1 LSGPPIQPHRPL
13 LLSRSPYLAEFRPT
27 LALAFPIIVG
37 QVSQMLMGITDTV
50 MIGHVGKVPLAASAF
65 AHGLFTLV
73 FIVGIGVLMSV
84 SVLVARAHG
93 AGQPRECADYLRH
106 GMALALV
113 LGLGGAVVM
122 VGLAPWLHLFGQ
134 PPEVVA
140 AVRPYFELIG
150 WSLVPTLVFQVLR
163 QFSEAVGHP
172 WAPMGILLGGV
183 LLNVFLNW
191 ILIYGNLGAPA
202 LGLEGAGWATL
213 ASRLVAAVVLWW
225 WLAGRRELRGEWP
238 AFAEPMAGKPSF
250 AEASEGAALSA
261 EASERANLW
270 VARWKAWFA
279 ELEYGRVREM
289 LGIGVPAAVQL
300 VFEAG
305 AFVAAALMMGWLGTV
320 PLAAHQIALT
330 CAGFT
335 FMFPLGIS
343 IAVSV
348 RIGRTVG
355 EGRRAAL
362 RPIGFGALATGAAIM
377 FAFAGVFALAGSWI
391 VTGFTSEADVAGLA
405 ARMLVVAAIFQI
417 FDGGQVIG
425 AGALRGLADVRVPTA
440 ITFVAYW
447 VIALPF
453 AYVFGVR
460 GDAGAIGIWAALAAG
475 LAAAALLLGW
485 RFYHKTRPAPA
496 APERSTSNA

>member
-1 LSGPPIQPHRPL
+1 MRRAAARRNVQRSALSAPLRLIHRLPRV
-13 LLSRSPYLAEFRPT
+13 SRSPYIAELRPT

-50 MIGHVGKVPLAASAF
+50 MIGRVGKVPLAASAF

-93 AGQPRECADYLRH
+93 AGQSRECAAYLRH
-106 GMALALV
+106 GMALALA
-113 LGLGGAVVM
+113 LGLAGAVVM
-122 VGLAPWLHLFGQ
+122 TVMAPFLHLFGQ

-140 AVRPYFELIG
+140 AVRPYFEIIG
-150 WSLVPTLVFQVLR
+150 WSLLPVLVFQVLR

-172 WAPMGILLGGV
+172 WAPMGILLSGV

-213 ASRLVAAVVLWW
+213 AARLIAAVVLWW
-225 WLAGRRELRGEWP
+225 WLARRRELQAEWP
-238 AFAEPMAGKPSF
+238 AFAEPTAGRP
-250 AEASEGAALSA
+250 
-261 EASERANLW
+261 LW
-270 VARWKAWFA
+270 VTRGRAWFSD
-279 ELEYGRVREM
+279 LRWVRVREM
-289 LGIGVPAAVQL
+289 LGIGVPAAIQL
-300 VFEAG
+300 LFEAG

-320 PLAAHQIALT
+320 PLAAHQIALA

-335 FMFPLGIS
+335 FMFPLGLS

-355 EGRRAAL
+355 EGRRSAL
-362 RPIGFGALATGAAIM
+362 RPIGFGALGAGAMIM
-377 FAFAGVFALAGSWI
+377 LTFASLFALTGPWLAA
-391 VTGFTSEADVAGLA
+391 GFTTEADVVALA
-405 ARMLVVAAIFQI
+405 AKLLVVAAIFQI

-447 VIALPF
+447 VIALPS
-453 AYVFGVR
+453 AYIFGVR
-460 GDAGAIGIWAALAAG
+460 GSFGAIGIWAALAAG

-485 RFYHKTRPAPA
+485 RFYHKTGPACA
-496 APERSTSNA
+496 TPERSTSGA

>member
-1 LSGPPIQPHRPL
+1 M
-13 LLSRSPYLAEFRPT
+13 SRSPFIAELRPT

-50 MIGHVGKVPLAASAF
+50 MIGRVGKVPLAASAF

-93 AGQPRECADYLRH
+93 AGQPRECAAYLRH
-106 GMALALV
+106 GMALALA
-113 LGLGGAVVM
+113 LGLAGAVVM
-122 VGLAPWLHLFGQ
+122 TVLAPFLHLFGQ

-140 AVRPYFELIG
+140 AVRPYFEIIG
-150 WSLVPTLVFQVLR
+150 WSLLPVLVFQVLR

-191 ILIYGNLGAPA
+191 ILIYGHLGAPA
-202 LGLEGAGWATL
+202 MGLEGAGWATL
-213 ASRLVAAVVLWW
+213 AARLIAAVFLWW
-225 WLAGRRELRGEWP
+225 WLAGRRELRAEWP
-238 AFAEPMAGKPSF
+238 AFAGPTAGDPAFAKPTAGEP
-250 AEASEGAALSA
+250 
-261 EASERANLW
+261 LW
-270 VARWKAWFA
+270 VTRGRAWFSD
-279 ELEYGRVREM
+279 LQWGRVREM
-289 LGIGVPAAVQL
+289 LSIGVPAAIQL

-320 PLAAHQIALT
+320 PLAAHQIALA

-335 FMFPLGIS
+335 FMFPLGLS

-355 EGRRAAL
+355 EGRRSAL
-362 RPIGFGALATGAAIM
+362 RPIGFGALGAGAMIM
-377 FAFAGVFALAGSWI
+377 LAFAGLFALTGPWLAA
-391 VTGFTSEADVAGLA
+391 GFTSETDVVALA
-405 ARMLVVAAIFQI
+405 AKLLVVAAIFQI

-447 VIALPF
+447 VIALPS
-453 AYVFGVR
+453 AYIFGVR
-460 GDAGAIGIWAALAAG
+460 GSFGAIGIWAALAAG

-485 RFYHKTRPAPA
+485 RFYHKTGPAHA

>member
-1 LSGPPIQPHRPL
+1 M
-13 LLSRSPYLAEFRPT
+13 SRNPYIAELRPT
-27 LALAFPIIVG
+27 LALAFPIVVG

-50 MIGHVGKVPLAASAF
+50 MIGRVGKVPLAASAF

-84 SVLVARAHG
+84 SVFVARAHG
-93 AGQPRECADYLRH
+93 AGQPRECAAYLRH
-106 GMALALV
+106 GMALALI
-113 LGLGGAVVM
+113 LGLAGAVVM
-122 VGLAPWLHLFGQ
+122 TVMAPFLHLFGQ

-140 AVRPYFELIG
+140 AVRPYFELVG
-150 WSLVPTLVFQVLR
+150 WSLLPVLVFQVLR

-172 WAPMGILLGGV
+172 WAPMGILLSGV
-183 LLNVFLNW
+183 LLNVVLNW

-213 ASRLVAAVVLWW
+213 ASRLIAAVILWW
-225 WLAGRRELRGEWP
+225 WLAGRRELRAEWP
-238 AFAEPMAGKPSF
+238 AFAEPTAGRPSF
-250 AEASEGAALSA
+250 AEPLADKMAGRAS
-261 EASERANLW
+261 W
-270 VARWKAWFA
+270 VVGGRAWFGDLRWA
-279 ELEYGRVREM
+279 RVREM

-320 PLAAHQIALT
+320 PLAAHQIALA

-335 FMFPLGIS
+335 FMFPLGLS

-355 EGRRAAL
+355 EGRRSAL
-362 RPIGFGALATGAAIM
+362 RPIGFGALGAGAVTM
-377 FAFAGVFALAGSWI
+377 LGFAGIFALTGHWLAA
-391 VTGFTSEADVAGLA
+391 GFTGEADVVALA
-405 ARMLVVAAIFQI
+405 AKLLVVAAIFQI

-447 VIALPF
+447 VIALPS
-453 AYVFGVR
+453 AYIFGVR
-460 GDAGAIGIWAALAAG
+460 GEYGAIGIWAALAAG
-475 LAAAALLLGW
+475 LAAAGLLLGW
-485 RFYHKTRPAPA
+485 RFYHKTGPARA
-496 APERSTSNA
+496 APERSTSNAER

>member
-1 LSGPPIQPHRPL
+1 V
-13 LLSRSPYLAEFRPT
+13 SRSPYIAELRPT

-50 MIGHVGKVPLAASAF
+50 MIGRVGKVPLAASAF

-93 AGQPRECADYLRH
+93 AGQSRECAAYLRH

-113 LGLGGAVVM
+113 LGLAGAVVM
-122 VGLAPWLHLFGQ
+122 TVMAPFLHLFGQ

-140 AVRPYFELIG
+140 AVRPYFEIIG
-150 WSLVPTLVFQVLR
+150 WSLLPVLVFQVLR

-191 ILIYGNLGAPA
+191 ILIYGHLGAPA
-202 LGLEGAGWATL
+202 MGLEGAGWATL
-213 ASRLVAAVVLWW
+213 AARLIAAVVLWW
-225 WLAGRRELRGEWP
+225 WLAGRRKLRREWP
-238 AFAEPMAGKPSF
+238 AVAEPSAVAEPMADKTAGRP
-250 AEASEGAALSA
+250 AYGEAT
-261 EASERANLW
+261 ASHGSWR
-270 VARWKAWFA
+270 VRWGAWFGD
-279 ELEYGRVREM
+279 LRWVRVREM
-289 LGIGVPAAVQL
+289 LEIGVPAAIQL

-320 PLAAHQIALT
+320 PLAAHQIALA

-335 FMFPLGIS
+335 FMFPLGLS

-355 EGRRAAL
+355 EGRRSAL
-362 RPIGFGALATGAAIM
+362 RPIGFGALGAGATIM
-377 FAFAGVFALAGSWI
+377 LTFAGLFALLGPWLAA
-391 VTGFTSEADVAGLA
+391 GFTSEADVVALA
-405 ARMLVVAAIFQI
+405 AKLLVVAAIFQI

-447 VIALPF
+447 VIALPS
-453 AYVFGVR
+453 AYFFGVR
-460 GDAGAIGIWAALAAG
+460 GSFGAIGIWAALAAG

-485 RFYHKTRPAPA
+485 RFYHKTGPARVV
-496 APERSTSNA
+496 PER